1 MTGPLLQ
8 LVGATVRRGDRTLLD
23 AVSVDVAPGE
33 FVAVVGPNGAG
44 KSTLLRAITGEW
56 PSQGQVLFGGR
67 PRGQW
72 DREALAR
79 RLAVMTQQPQLSFAF
94 TVREVVALGRLP
106 HRGAGAQADR
116 RVVDAVLS
124 ALDLGAFADRSYLGL
139 SGGERQRV
147 QFARVA
153 AQIWEPA
160 AADRP
165 ALLLLDEPTSALDLA
180 QQQSVLGLAQRIRAR
195 GAAVV
200 AVLHDLNL
208 AARHADRI
216 AMLKAG
222 HVVCI
227 APPDEAFRPSRL
239 REVFGVDAETLRC
252 PRDDRPIV
260 VVQGLATPLR
270 DGWAQSPMSAVSTH
284 PTTRYP

>member
-1 MTGPLLQ
+1 VAAAAARRGLGVTTTPLLQ
-8 LVGATVRRGDRTLLD
+8 LQGVSVRRDGRPLLEV
-23 AVSVDVAPGE
+23 VSFDVSPGE

-44 KSTLLRAITGEW
+44 KSTLLRAVTGEW
-56 PSQGQVLFGGR
+56 PSLGQVRFAGR
-67 PRGQW
+67 PRTQW

-79 RLAVMTQQPQLSFAF
+79 RLAVMTQQPQLNFAF
-94 TVREVVALGRLP
+94 TVREVVELGRLP

-116 RVVDAVLS
+116 RVVDAVLA
-124 ALDLGAFADRSYLGL
+124 ALKLEGFADRSYLRL

-160 AADRP
+160 EP
-165 ALLLLDEPTSALDLA
+165 AVLLLDEPTSALDLA
-180 QQQSVLGLAQRIRAR
+180 QQQSVLGVAQCLREQ

-222 HVVCI
+222 RLVCL
-227 APPDEAFRPSRL
+227 APPQQALQPAVL
-239 REVFGVDAETLRC
+239 REVFGVEADTLSC
-252 PRDDRPIV
+252 PREGRPIV
-260 VVQGLATPLR
+260 VVHGLAA
-270 DGWAQSPMSAVSTH
+270 AQVH
-284 PTTRYP
+284 G

>member
-1 MTGPLLQ
+1 MTAALLQ
-8 LVGATVRRGDRTLLD
+8 LRALGVRREGRRLLEG
-23 AVSVDVAPGE
+23 VSLEVAAGE

-44 KSTLLRAITGEW
+44 KSTLLRAVTGEW
-56 PSQGQVLFGGR
+56 PSDGEVHVAGR
-67 PRGQW
+67 PRAQW

-79 RLAVMTQQPQLSFAF
+79 RLAVMTQQPQLNFAF

-106 HRGAGAQADR
+106 HRGAGARADR

-124 ALDLGAFADRSYLGL
+124 SLALEDFADRSYLRL

-160 AADRP
+160 DP

-180 QQQSVLGLAQRIRAR
+180 QQQSVLGLVQHLREH

-216 AMLKAG
+216 AMLESG
-222 HVVCI
+222 RLVCL
-227 APPDEAFRPSRL
+227 ATPEQALQPAVL
-239 REVFGVDAETLRC
+239 RNVFGVEADTLTC
-252 PRDDRPIV
+252 PRHGQPIV
-260 VVQGLATPLR
+260 VVHGQAPGQR
-270 DGWAQSPMSAVSTH
+270 
-284 PTTRYP
+284 

>member
-1 MTGPLLQ
+1 MTAALLA
-8 LVGATVRRGDRTLLD
+8 LSALSVRRDGRSLLD
-23 AVSVDVAPGE
+23 AVSLDVAPGE
-33 FVAVVGPNGAG
+33 FVAVLGPNGAG

-56 PSQGQVLFGGR
+56 ASQGQVRFAGR
-67 PRGQW
+67 LRQHW

-79 RLAVMTQQPQLSFAF
+79 RLAVMTQQPQLNFAF
-94 TVREVVALGRLP
+94 TVREVVELGRLP

-116 RVVDAVLS
+116 KVVDAVLT
-124 ALDLGAFADRSYLGL
+124 ALDLEGLADRSYLRL

-160 AADRP
+160 EP

-180 QQQSVLGLAQRIRAR
+180 QQQSVLGLVQRMR
-195 GAAVV
+195 GRGTAVV

-216 AMLKAG
+216 AMFERGRLA
-222 HVVCI
+222 CL
-227 APPDEAFRPSRL
+227 ATPSQALQPAVL
-239 REVFGVDAETLRC
+239 REVFGVEAQTLEG
-252 PRDDRPIV
+252 PGQGGPIV
-260 VVQGLATPLR
+260 VVHGLAAEAAR
-270 DGWAQSPMSAVSTH
+270 I
-284 PTTRYP
+284 

>member
-1 MTGPLLQ
+1 MTAALLQ
-8 LVGATVRRGDRTLLD
+8 LQGLGVQREGRALLD
-23 AVSVDVAPGE
+23 GLSLEVAPGE

-56 PSQGQVLFGGR
+56 ASHGLVRFAGR
-67 PRGQW
+67 ARREW

-94 TVREVVALGRLP
+94 TVREVVELGRLP

-116 RVVDAVLS
+116 RVVDAVLA
-124 ALDLGAFADRSYLGL
+124 ALDLQPLAERSYLQL

-160 AADRP
+160 DP

-180 QQQSVLGLAQRIRAR
+180 QQQSVLGLAQRLRDR
-195 GAAVV
+195 GTAAL

-216 AMLKAG
+216 ALLGAG
-222 HVVCI
+222 RLLGLA
-227 APPDEAFRPSRL
+227 APQQALQPAVL
-239 REVFGVDAETLRC
+239 REVFGVEADTLSC
-252 PRDDRPIV
+252 PRTGRPLV
-260 VVQGLATPLR
+260 VVHGASAGQG
-270 DGWAQSPMSAVSTH
+270 
-284 PTTRYP
+284 